1 MSHYSDIDENRRK
14 EAAEEEK
21 RYYTEKINKKIEKLY
36 YKDLIIIDKFIEK
49 LESVKGVVEIIETIT
64 RS

>member
-1 MSHYSDIDENRRK
+1 MSHYSECYESERK
-14 EAAEEEK
+14 NLEEDQKQNFIEI
-21 RYYTEKINKKIEKLY
+21 INSRIKKLY

-49 LESVKGVVEIIETIT
+49 LESVKGAIEIIETIT